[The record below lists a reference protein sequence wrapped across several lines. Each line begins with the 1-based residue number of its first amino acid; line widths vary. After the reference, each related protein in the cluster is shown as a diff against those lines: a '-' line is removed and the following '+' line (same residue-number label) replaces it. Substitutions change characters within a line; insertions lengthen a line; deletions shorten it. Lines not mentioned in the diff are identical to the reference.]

1 MLFLLWLGVIDLSIA
16 GCKESQFYCCHL
28 SKLYLACTSP
38 KSFPP
43 TRNYLIIFDE
53 QWLQFLCSV
62 NSSPPPQPPTKKK
75 KIDFPIGPVN
85 NRIHLPDSQFTSP
98 RLLDTISLHTVYTG
112 HWALGFTTFFFS
124 DVLQICAQA
133 RQPLGLVF
141 IFITSYPMGQEK
153 SMAHLHSL
161 TIFSGACDL
170 KSHISCQLA
179 LTSRE

>member
-1 MLFLLWLGVIDLSIA
+1 MQ
-16 GCKESQFYCCHL
+16 CE
-28 SKLYLACTSP
+28 
-38 KSFPP
+38 FPP
-43 TRNYLIIFDE
+43 
-53 QWLQFLCSV
+53 
-62 NSSPPPQPPTKKK
+62 PPNPLPKK

-153 SMAHLHSL
+153 SMTHLHSL

-179 LTSRE
+179 LTSREQAVLASDVKIEIKSPGNCHKITVEKFLENHVNKQDFQNNK